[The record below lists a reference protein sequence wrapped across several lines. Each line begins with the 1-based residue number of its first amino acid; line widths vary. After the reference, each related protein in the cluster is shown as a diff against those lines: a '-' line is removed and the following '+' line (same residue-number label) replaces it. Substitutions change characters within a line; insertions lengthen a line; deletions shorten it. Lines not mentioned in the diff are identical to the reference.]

1 MFSVG
6 AAVSVDETGNMLSS
20 GEVLVKTLIA
30 CACAVAVLTSQDL
43 AWAQAADLP
52 TRWETYHAAYEINAD
67 GSHTESQKWAMT
79 ILRQEAVAAGKQ
91 AEFSFSTSLQK
102 GEIVEAYTRKKDGR
116 RLEVPKDNYQV
127 NTNEGKEAASP
138 VFSDITSITAVFPDV
153 EVGDTVVLAYRIVQ
167 TTPMFPGHFSVA
179 HVFSRYMAYDDVS
192 IKVSAPAALWV
203 QYEAPHLTARP
214 VQEAGGRRTW
224 EWTFRNQAPL
234 KWTPEQAGIFTVA
247 EQPGLYFSTFK
258 SYGELVEAYGAR
270 AMPKAA
276 VTPRIRKLAEEV
288 AGAEKSDRDRA
299 RALYDWIAR
308 NITYTGNCIGV
319 GAVVPHDLDVV
330 LDNRMGDCKD
340 RATIFQAL
348 LAAHSIPSV
357 QALINAGALYE
368 LPRVP
373 VVSTVNHV
381 INYLPSLSL
390 YADPTASDMPF
401 GMLSMGIADKPV
413 LHVDGYED
421 GRKTPIAPHEANTQH
436 MVTRYTIAAD
446 GSTSGETTI
455 TLAGQFA
462 ADARSRFRYL
472 SKDSEEQFVKAVLSA
487 LGQGATGSITRED
500 ATALLDRYAYSVK
513 FTVQEFMPTDGSGGI
528 PVRPAFISPAG
539 MGHYAQSGKG
549 PDSTRAQRC
558 WGGHSIEE
566 YTYEFPKE
574 VKILSVPKDVE
585 GKSELLNYRAT
596 YNLKGTV
603 LTVKRVVDD
612 NTPTH
617 TCTAAQMAEFRKQA
631 RVIGKDVASQVL
643 FQW

>member
-1 MFSVG
+1 M
-6 AAVSVDETGNMLSS
+6 
-20 GEVLVKTLIA
+20 KTLIA
-30 CACAVAVLTSQDL
+30 CACAVAVLAWQDV

-52 TRWETYHAAYEINAD
+52 TRWESYQAAYEINAD
-67 GSHTESQKWAMT
+67 GSHTESQRWAMT
-79 ILRQEAVAAGKQ
+79 ILRQEAVAGAKQ
-91 AEFSFSTSLQK
+91 AQFSFSTSLQK

-127 NTNEGKEAASP
+127 NTSEGKGAAAP

-192 IKVSAPAALWV
+192 IKVSAPVALWT

-214 VQEAGGRRTW
+214 VQEAAGRKTW
-224 EWTFRNQAPL
+224 EWTFRNEAPL

-270 AMPKAA
+270 ARPKAA
-276 VTPRIRKLAEEV
+276 VTARIRKLAEEV
-288 AGAEKSDRDRA
+288 AGTEKSDKDRA

-319 GAVVPHDLDVV
+319 GAVVPHDLDAV

-340 RATIFQAL
+340 RATLFQSL
-348 LAAHSIPSV
+348 LAARSIPSM
-357 QALINAGALYE
+357 QALINAGDLNE

-381 INYLPSLSL
+381 INYLPSLGL

-401 GMLSMGIADKPV
+401 GMLPIGIADKAV

-421 GRKTPIAPHEANTQH
+421 GRKTPIEPHVANTQH
-436 MVTRYTIAAD
+436 TVTRYTIAAD
-446 GSTSGETTI
+446 GSASGETKI

-462 ADARSRFRYL
+462 ADARSRFRDL
-472 SKDSEEQFVKAVLSA
+472 SKDNEDQFVKAVLSG
-487 LGQGATGSITRED
+487 LGQDAAGSISRED
-500 ATALLDRYAYSVK
+500 ATALLDHYAYSVK
-513 FTVQEFMPTDGSGGI
+513 FTVKEFMRTDGSGGI
-528 PVRPAFISPAG
+528 PVHPAFISPAAVG
-539 MGHYAQSGKG
+539 SYAQSAKA
-549 PDSTRAQRC
+549 PDSTRDQRC
-558 WGGHSIEE
+558 WGGHSTEE

-574 VKILSVPKDVE
+574 VAILSVPKDVD

-596 YNLKGTV
+596 YNLKGNA

-612 NTPTH
+612 NTPTN

-631 RVIGKDVASQVL
+631 RVIAKDVSSQVL